1 MPGIIQL
8 LETRKSF
15 LRFEGQ
21 RERLISWKS
30 GILFLLSL
38 MCVSLHCITFSAEIK
53 FKQDQQRSRVVSL
66 DVRANAQKQVLRI
79 TNYIAEQSLYKPRQ
93 RGSSVSV
100 TRQDTA
106 SSAADAFEA
115 ITEEVAPILGITVDL
130 TGIGV
135 SLINKR
141 LVEVVYL
148 IIDTIKFEYTN
159 SAVAQ
164 SVNLSCG
171 TLQIDNQLHEALFPV
186 ILQPTPIAKES
197 ANVGALPTVQA
208 SVIWLKDQGIQVVLL
223 SKRFALT
230 NLEIEHGVLFIKYCS
245 VLLQA
250 LTIEADEDLLFA
262 IYDLTQIKGASWEDG
277 AIE

>member
-1 MPGIIQL
+1 VISWSLTDCYRTPGDISKRTNPISFILQRLIQQPPMPGIIRL
-8 LETRKSF
+8 LETKRSF

-30 GILFLLSL
+30 GILFLLSS
-38 MCVSLHCITFSAEIK
+38 MCVLLQCITFPAEIF
-53 FKQDQQRSRVVSL
+53 FKQDQQRARVVSL

-115 ITEEVAPILGITVDL
+115 ITEVVAPILGITVDL

-148 IIDTIKFEYTN
+148 IIDAIKFDYIN
-159 SAVAQ
+159 SAVSQ

-208 SVIWLKDQGIQVVLL
+208 SIIWLKDQGI
-223 SKRFALT
+223 
-230 NLEIEHGVLFIKYCS
+230 
-245 VLLQA
+245 
-250 LTIEADEDLLFA
+250 
-262 IYDLTQIKGASWEDG
+262 
-277 AIE
+277 

>member
-1 MPGIIQL
+1 
-8 LETRKSF
+8 
-15 LRFEGQ
+15 
-21 RERLISWKS
+21 
-30 GILFLLSL
+30 
-38 MCVSLHCITFSAEIK
+38 MCVSLHCIAFPAEII
-53 FKQDQQRSRVVSL
+53 FFFTQDRQRARVVSL

-100 TRQDTA
+100 TRQDTT
-106 SSAADAFEA
+106 SSSADAFEA

-148 IIDTIKFEYTN
+148 IIDAIKFEYIN

-208 SVIWLKDQGIQVVLL
+208 SIIWLKDQGIQFV
-223 SKRFALT
+223 
-230 NLEIEHGVLFIKYCS
+230 EHLQEVCS
-245 VLLQA
+245 
-250 LTIEADEDLLFA
+250 
-262 IYDLTQIKGASWEDG
+262 Y
-277 AIE
+277 

>member
-1 MPGIIQL
+1 MPGIIRR

-15 LRFEGQ
+15 LRFEGK
-21 RERLISWKS
+21 REQLISWKL
-30 GILFLLSL
+30 GILFLLSS
-38 MCVSLHCITFSAEIK
+38 MFVSSLHCMTSSAEIS
-53 FKQDQQRSRVVSL
+53 FKQNQQRARVVSL
-66 DVRANAQKQVLRI
+66 DVRASGQKQVLRI
-79 TNYIAEQSLYKPRQ
+79 TNYIAEQSLYKPRH

-115 ITEEVAPILGITVDL
+115 ITEEVAPTLGITVDL

-148 IIDTIKFEYTN
+148 IVDAIKFEYVN

-164 SVNLSCG
+164 SINLSCG

-197 ANVGALPTVQA
+197 AIVGALPTVQA
-208 SVIWLKDQGIQVVLL
+208 SIIWLKDQGI
-223 SKRFALT
+223 
-230 NLEIEHGVLFIKYCS
+230 
-245 VLLQA
+245 
-250 LTIEADEDLLFA
+250 
-262 IYDLTQIKGASWEDG
+262 
-277 AIE
+277 

>member
-1 MPGIIQL
+1 
-8 LETRKSF
+8 
-15 LRFEGQ
+15 
-21 RERLISWKS
+21 
-30 GILFLLSL
+30 
-38 MCVSLHCITFSAEIK
+38 
-53 FKQDQQRSRVVSL
+53 L

-79 TNYIAEQSLYKPRQ
+79 TNYIAEQSLYKPRH

-115 ITEEVAPILGITVDL
+115 VTEEVAPTLGITVDL

-148 IIDTIKFEYTN
+148 IVDAIKFEYVN

-164 SVNLSCG
+164 SINLSCG

-197 ANVGALPTVQA
+197 AQVGALPTVQA
-208 SVIWLKDQGIQVVLL
+208 SIIWLKDQGIYFVLL
-223 SKRFALT
+223 FKRSALT

>member
-1 MPGIIQL
+1 
-8 LETRKSF
+8 
-15 LRFEGQ
+15 
-21 RERLISWKS
+21 
-30 GILFLLSL
+30 
-38 MCVSLHCITFSAEIK
+38 MCVSLHCITFPAEIN
-53 FKQDQQRSRVVSL
+53 FKQDQQRARVVSL

-106 SSAADAFEA
+106 SSAVDAFEA
-115 ITEEVAPILGITVDL
+115 ITEDVAPILGITVDL

-148 IIDTIKFEYTN
+148 IIDAIKFDYIN
-159 SAVAQ
+159 SAVSQ

-186 ILQPTPIAKES
+186 ILQPTLIAKES

-208 SVIWLKDQGIQVVLL
+208 SIIWLKDQGI
-223 SKRFALT
+223 
-230 NLEIEHGVLFIKYCS
+230 
-245 VLLQA
+245 
-250 LTIEADEDLLFA
+250 
-262 IYDLTQIKGASWEDG
+262 
-277 AIE
+277 